1 MLFLFFH
8 SCPLESLCFV
18 LFVLFFGQSGFYIIY
33 KNTGLT
39 LIQTENCKEKSNKVV
54 KLCIPNTPASEMIL
68 EILSAVRN
76 EFKLLFFFLQKD
88 KNQ

>member
-18 LFVLFFGQSGFYIIY
+18 LFYGQSGFYIIY
-33 KNTGLT
+33 KNTVLT

-76 EFKLLFFFLQKD
+76 EFKLLFFFYK
-88 KNQ
+88 KTKTNKS